1 MVIRLKLQKEN
12 YFLFFLIVGDE
23 LTSTLPHSSLE
34 YVSGFPLVLGGKPG
48 HYSKQEDVAL
58 FIKEVKV
65 IVSKNS
71 VG

>member
-1 MVIRLKLQKEN
+1 MCGNQIETSKRKL
-12 YFLFFLIVGDE
+12 FLFFLIVGDE

-58 FIKEVKV
+58 FIVEVK
-65 IVSKNS
+65 KKYC
-71 VG
+71 

>member
-12 YFLFFLIVGDE
+12 YFFFLIVGDE

-58 FIKEVKV
+58 FIIEVKKK
-65 IVSKNS
+65 ILLAKIL
-71 VG
+71 